1 MKYILK
7 KISLTDKIMLMKN
20 LKNKSF
26 KLLILESLWNWLI
39 TREIVL
45 MMTTTFNVD
54 WNNLNI
60 FNWITN

>member
-7 KISLTDKIMLMKN
+7 TISLTDKIMLIKN
-20 LKNKSF
+20 FKNKSF

-39 TREIVL
+39 SREIVL